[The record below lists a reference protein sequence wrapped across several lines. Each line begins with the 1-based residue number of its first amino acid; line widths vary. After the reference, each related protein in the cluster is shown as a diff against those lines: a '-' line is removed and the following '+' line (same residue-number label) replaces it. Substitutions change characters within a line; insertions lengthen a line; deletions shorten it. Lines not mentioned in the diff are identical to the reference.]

1 MKVDIPV
8 TTTVLPMPMDAAA
21 QLPLQSFRDLASTA
35 QALQV
40 SHDGSGWKVVAA
52 QAAGVEQTGSDADS
66 TAVFI
71 EVLGQAFSRGIQQA
85 VVRELELQPRPG
97 QPLEARLV
105 LRAIA
110 MAEASEQALQGVDFM
125 TQLQFSAAAQS
136 AEFVAICRA
145 AGVAPQSVGAHQR
158 AAIDACMQQRF
169 ADAARQKQIPVAP
182 ETAREWL
189 QAELAAQTP
198 KTH

>member
-1 MKVDIPV
+1 
-8 TTTVLPMPMDAAA
+8 MPMDAAA

-40 SHDGSGWKVVAA
+40 SHDGSGWKVIAA
-52 QAAGVEQTGSDADS
+52 LAVQAADAERTSSDVDA

-71 EVLGQAFSRGIQQA
+71 EVLGQAFSRGIQEA
-85 VVRELELQPRPG
+85 VVRELDLQPRPG
-97 QPLEARLV
+97 QALDSRLV

-125 TQLQFSAAAQS
+125 TQLQFSAAAHS

-145 AGVAPQSVGAHQR
+145 AGVAPEVVGAHQR

-189 QAELAAQTP
+189 QAELAAQGPQTA
-198 KTH
+198 